1 MLNYSKLPQRLEFGQ
16 HLQQTEMW
24 NRWRD
29 LPSRKNK
36 IRKIVESVV
45 NFVVKSSVLSEETFK
60 MYDKKNRKIVDA
72 NPDTRDMF
80 ADHDEELEEELT
92 PEEEEAS
99 SGYTLQLIHHIIAE
113 TPVDDRRR
121 RWLLELRRSILSDEG
136 EFRERIHAIQQ
147 EALRIH
153 AEMEAQ
159 IEKLTSPANRIG
171 TLLGLPKEDIARV
184 IVGGSEYYANLDTQL
199 DPKTLKKGFS
209 VLLNEAYV
217 VVGELGYNDA
227 GPIAKIADVMPDGRL
242 RIGQEP
248 NTQSIILERSTDL
261 ADAKLKPGDE
271 VRIDSNSRV
280 ALEYLAAKETD
291 VYALEAVPDIPWS
304 KVGGLDETIQRI
316 KDTIELPILHP
327 QLFERFQYS
336 APKGFLLHG
345 PPGCGKTLIGKATA
359 YNLTQRLRKESGE
372 DIEGCFLHI
381 KGPEILNMWLGE
393 SERKVREIFQIA
405 REKKDEGKLA
415 FVFIDEAESILG
427 TRRAL
432 RSHSIS
438 NTLVPM
444 FCAEMDGIESLQD
457 VVIILATNRPDLI
470 DPAILRP
477 GRIDRKIK
485 VTRPDADAA
494 KDIFRIY
501 LTPELPIAA
510 EELLDTADD
519 ESSADAVPALIPAEK
534 AVEDLIAQIVDEMF
548 RENEENRFL
557 EVALR
562 SGRRDILYRG
572 HLCSGAII
580 ESIVQRAKES
590 ALKRAIQNPEK
601 ESGIS
606 RADLLDAL
614 AAEYRESE
622 IFPPTEATEDWLKL
636 LDYDPANVVKVTPI
650 KSEKQERRKTSG
662 SRVI

>member
-1 MLNYSKLPQRLEFGQ
+1 MYA
-16 HLQQTEMW
+16 
-24 NRWRD
+24 
-29 LPSRKNK
+29 KNTK
-36 IRKIVESVV
+36 YAEKHPEQVQFVE
-45 NFVVKSSVLSEETFK
+45 E
-60 MYDKKNRKIVDA
+60 
-72 NPDTRDMF
+72 
-80 ADHDEELEEELT
+80 DEELEEEL
-92 PEEEEAS
+92 EEAEEYGHS
-99 SGYTLQLIHHIIAE
+99 SGYSLQLIHHIISE

-136 EFRERIHAIQQ
+136 EFQERTQAIQR

-153 AEMEAQ
+153 AEMEEQ
-159 IEKLTSPANRIG
+159 IEQLTSPANRIG
-171 TLLGLPKEDIARV
+171 TLLGLPKEDVARV
-184 IVGGSEYYANLDTQL
+184 IVGGSEYYANLAPELNTADL
-199 DPKTLKKGFS
+199 EKGYS
-209 VLLNEAYV
+209 VLLNDAFV
-217 VVGELGYNDA
+217 VVGELGYSDA
-227 GPIAKIADVMPDGRL
+227 GPIVKVADILPDGRL
-242 RIGQEP
+242 RIGGEP
-248 NTQSIILERSTDL
+248 NAQAALMERGAKLD
-261 ADAKLKPGDE
+261 DVKLKPGDE
-271 VRIDSNSRV
+271 VRIDLNFRV
-280 ALEYLAAKETD
+280 AIEHIVAKEAD
-291 VYALEAVPDIPWS
+291 HYALERVPEIPWS
-304 KVGGLDETIQRI
+304 KVGGLEDTIQLI

-327 QLFERFQYS
+327 ELFKRFQYS

-359 YNLTQRLRKESGE
+359 HNLTEQLRSETGE
-372 DIEGCFLHI
+372 EVEGCFLHI

-405 REKKDEGKLA
+405 REKREEGKLA

-444 FCAEMDGIESLQD
+444 FCAEMDGIESLHD
-457 VVIILATNRPDLI
+457 VVIILATNRPDLV

-485 VTRPDADAA
+485 VKRPNATAA

-501 LTPELPIAA
+501 LTPELPLISERQTESEVA
-510 EELLDTADD
+510 EDEADYGT
-519 ESSADAVPALIPAEK
+519 EK
-534 AVEDLIAQIVDEMF
+534 LVTDLIGQVVDEMF
-548 RENEENRFL
+548 REDEDNRFL

-590 ALKRAIQNPEK
+590 ALKRAIREPER
-601 ESGIS
+601 EAGIT

-614 AAEYRESE
+614 SAEYSESE

-636 LDYDPANVVKVTPI
+636 LDYDPENVVKVTPI
-650 KSEKQERRKTSG
+650 RPEKRERRKAS

>member
-1 MLNYSKLPQRLEFGQ
+1 
-16 HLQQTEMW
+16 
-24 NRWRD
+24 
-29 LPSRKNK
+29 
-36 IRKIVESVV
+36 
-45 NFVVKSSVLSEETFK
+45 
-60 MYDKKNRKIVDA
+60 MYDKKNRR
-72 NPDTRDMF
+72 NPG
-80 ADHDEELEEELT
+80 ASPEPHDLFNEHEDEIEDELALEGED
-92 PEEEEAS
+92 AS

-113 TPVDDRRR
+113 TPVDDRRH

-136 EFRERIHAIQQ
+136 EFRERIQAIQQ

-184 IVGGSEYYANLDTQL
+184 IIGGSEYYANLDTKL
-199 DPKTLKKGFS
+199 DAKALKKGFS

-217 VVGELGYNDA
+217 VVGDLGYNDA

-248 NTQSIILERSTDL
+248 NAQSVILERSTDL
-261 ADAKLKPGDE
+261 ADIKLKPGDE
-271 VRIDSNSRV
+271 VRIDSNFRV
-280 ALEYLAAKETD
+280 ALEHLAAKETD
-291 VYALEAVPDIPWS
+291 AYALEAVPNIPWS

-405 REKKDEGKLA
+405 REKREEGKLA

-501 LTPELPIAA
+501 LTPELPIA
-510 EELLDTADD
+510 EEALLSSESVDVDGKTAPP
-519 ESSADAVPALIPAEK
+519 ELIPAEK
-534 AVEDLIAQIVDEMF
+534 AVEDLIAQVVDEMF
-548 RENEENRFL
+548 RESEENRFL

-580 ESIVQRAKES
+580 ESIVQRAKET

-650 KSEKQERRKTSG
+650 KAEKQERRKASG

>member
-1 MLNYSKLPQRLEFGQ
+1 
-16 HLQQTEMW
+16 
-24 NRWRD
+24 
-29 LPSRKNK
+29 
-36 IRKIVESVV
+36 
-45 NFVVKSSVLSEETFK
+45 

-113 TPVDDRRR
+113 TPVDDRRH

-248 NTQSIILERSTDL
+248 NAQSIILERSTDL
-261 ADAKLKPGDE
+261 ADTKLKPGDE

-280 ALEYLAAKETD
+280 ALEYLAAQETD
-291 VYALEAVPDIPWS
+291 AYALEAVPDIPWS

-327 QLFERFQYS
+327 ELFERFQYS

-485 VTRPDADAA
+485 VTRPDAEAA

-510 EELLDTADD
+510 EELLDTTDD
-519 ESSADAVPALIPAEK
+519 ESSTDAVPNLIPAEK

>member
-1 MLNYSKLPQRLEFGQ
+1 
-16 HLQQTEMW
+16 
-24 NRWRD
+24 
-29 LPSRKNK
+29 
-36 IRKIVESVV
+36 
-45 NFVVKSSVLSEETFK
+45 

-248 NTQSIILERSTDL
+248 NAQSIILERSTDL
-261 ADAKLKPGDE
+261 ADTKLKPGDE

-280 ALEYLAAKETD
+280 ALEYLAAQETD
-291 VYALEAVPDIPWS
+291 AYALEAVPDIPWS

-510 EELLDTADD
+510 EELLNTVDD
-519 ESSADAVPALIPAEK
+519 ESSADAVPDLIPAEK

-590 ALKRAIQNPEK
+590 ALKRAIQDTEK

>member
-1 MLNYSKLPQRLEFGQ
+1 
-16 HLQQTEMW
+16 
-24 NRWRD
+24 
-29 LPSRKNK
+29 
-36 IRKIVESVV
+36 
-45 NFVVKSSVLSEETFK
+45 
-60 MYDKKNRKIVDA
+60 MYDKKNPKYAGTKNETYDLKYGE
-72 NPDTRDMF
+72 
-80 ADHDEELEEELT
+80 HDEDTEEELDA
-92 PEEEEAS
+92 EEEMS
-99 SGYTLQLIHHIIAE
+99 SGYSLQLVHHLITE
-113 TPVDDRRR
+113 TPPEDRRR
-121 RWLLELRRSILSDEG
+121 RWLMELRRSILSDEG
-136 EFRERIHAIQQ
+136 EFQERIQAIQQ

-159 IEKLTSPANRIG
+159 IEQLTSPANRIG

-184 IVGGSEYYANLDTQL
+184 IVGGSEYYANLDTQM
-199 DPKTLKKGFS
+199 DPKALKKGYS
-209 VLLNEAYV
+209 VLLNDAFV

-248 NTQSIILERSTDL
+248 NAQSVILERSADL
-261 ADAKLKPGDE
+261 SDTKLKSGDE
-271 VRIDSNSRV
+271 VRVDSNYRV
-280 ALEYLAAKETD
+280 ALEHIATKETD
-291 VYALEAVPDIPWS
+291 AYALEAVPNIPWS
-304 KVGGLDETIQRI
+304 KVGGLEDTIQRI

-327 QLFERFQYS
+327 ELFSRFQYS

-359 YNLTQRLRKESGE
+359 YNLTQQLQRESGE
-372 DIEGCFLHI
+372 DVEGCFLHI

-405 REKKDEGKLA
+405 REKKEDGKLA
-415 FVFIDEAESILG
+415 FVFIDEAESVLG

-510 EELLDTADD
+510 EAFTDTD
-519 ESSADAVPALIPAEK
+519 EEEITPEVIPAEK
-534 AVEDLIAQIVDEMF
+534 AVQDLIGQIVDEMF
-548 RENEENRFL
+548 REDEDNRFL
-557 EVALR
+557 EVSLR

-580 ESIVQRAKES
+580 ESIVQRAKEM

-601 ESGIS
+601 EGGIS
-606 RADLLDAL
+606 RTDLLDAL

-650 KSEKQERRKTSG
+650 KLEKRERRKASG

>member
-1 MLNYSKLPQRLEFGQ
+1 
-16 HLQQTEMW
+16 
-24 NRWRD
+24 
-29 LPSRKNK
+29 
-36 IRKIVESVV
+36 
-45 NFVVKSSVLSEETFK
+45 
-60 MYDKKNRKIVDA
+60 MYDKKNPKNDLFIED
-72 NPDTRDMF
+72 
-80 ADHDEELEEELT
+80 DEELEEELT
-92 PEEEEAS
+92 PEEEAMG

-136 EFRERIHAIQQ
+136 EFQERVRAIQQ

-153 AEMEAQ
+153 QEMEEQ
-159 IEKLTSPANRIG
+159 IEKLTAPANRIG

-184 IVGGSEYYANLDTQL
+184 IVGGSEYYANI
-199 DPKTLKKGFS
+199 DPELENPNLKKGFS
-209 VLLNEAYV
+209 VLLNDAFV

-248 NTQSIILERSTDL
+248 NAQSVILERSTDL
-261 ADAKLKPGDE
+261 VDAKLKPGDE
-271 VRIDSNSRV
+271 VRIDSNFRV
-280 ALEYLAAKETD
+280 ALEHIAAQETD
-291 VYALEAVPDIPWS
+291 AYALEAVPNIPWS
-304 KVGGLDETIQRI
+304 KVGGLDDTIQRI

-372 DIEGCFLHI
+372 DVEGCFLHI

-405 REKKDEGKLA
+405 REKKEDGKLA

-485 VTRPDADAA
+485 VTRPDAEAA

-501 LTPELPIAA
+501 LTPELPIAP
-510 EELLDTADD
+510 EMLLGERTEAVTGED
-519 ESSADAVPALIPAEK
+519 ETQPEVIPAEK
-534 AVEDLIAQIVDEMF
+534 AVADLIAQIVDEMF
-548 RENEENRFL
+548 REDEDNRFL
-557 EVALR
+557 EVSLR
-562 SGRRDILYRG
+562 SGRRDILYKG

-601 ESGIS
+601 ESGIT

-614 AAEYRESE
+614 AAEYSESE

-636 LDYDPANVVKVTPI
+636 LDYDPANVVKVTPN
-650 KSEKQERRKTSG
+650 KAEKQERRRASG

>member
-1 MLNYSKLPQRLEFGQ
+1 M
-16 HLQQTEMW
+16 H
-24 NRWRD
+24 
-29 LPSRKNK
+29 
-36 IRKIVESVV
+36 
-45 NFVVKSSVLSEETFK
+45 
-60 MYDKKNRKIVDA
+60 DKKNPKYTGVKT
-72 NPDTRDMF
+72 DTYDLKYGE
-80 ADHDEELEEELT
+80 HDEDVEEELD
-92 PEEEEAS
+92 PEEEEEMS
-99 SGYTLQLIHHIIAE
+99 TGYSLQLIHHLIAE
-113 TPVDDRRR
+113 TPPEDRRR
-121 RWLLELRRSILSDEG
+121 RWLMELRRSILSDEG
-136 EFRERIHAIQQ
+136 EFRERIQAIQQ

-153 AEMEAQ
+153 SEMEAQ
-159 IEKLTSPANRIG
+159 IEQLTSPANRIG
-171 TLLGLPKEDIARV
+171 TLLGLPKDDIARV
-184 IVGGSEYYANLDTQL
+184 IVGGSEYYANLDTQI
-199 DPKTLKKGFS
+199 DPGTLKKGFS
-209 VLLNEAYV
+209 VLLNDAFV

-248 NTQSIILERSTDL
+248 NAQSVILERSADLTDT
-261 ADAKLKPGDE
+261 KLKPGDE
-271 VRIDSNSRV
+271 VRADSNFRV
-280 ALEYLAAKETD
+280 ALEHIAAKETD
-291 VYALEAVPDIPWS
+291 AYALETVPNIPWS

-327 QLFERFQYS
+327 ELFSRFQYS

-359 YNLTQRLRKESGE
+359 YNLTQQLQKETGA
-372 DIEGCFLHI
+372 DVEGCFLHI

-393 SERKVREIFQIA
+393 SERKVREIFQVA
-405 REKKDEGKLA
+405 REKKDDGKLA

-501 LTPELPIAA
+501 FTPELPIASEIFRDSEVETAPDTEA
-510 EELLDTADD
+510 ETPPE
-519 ESSADAVPALIPAEK
+519 VIPPEK

-548 RENEENRFL
+548 REDEDNRFL
-557 EVALR
+557 EVSLR

-580 ESIVQRAKES
+580 ESIVQRAKET

-601 ESGIS
+601 EIGIS

-650 KSEKQERRKTSG
+650 KAEKRERRKASG

>member
-1 MLNYSKLPQRLEFGQ
+1 
-16 HLQQTEMW
+16 
-24 NRWRD
+24 
-29 LPSRKNK
+29 
-36 IRKIVESVV
+36 
-45 NFVVKSSVLSEETFK
+45 
-60 MYDKKNRKIVDA
+60 
-72 NPDTRDMF
+72 
-80 ADHDEELEEELT
+80 
-92 PEEEEAS
+92 
-99 SGYTLQLIHHIIAE
+99 
-113 TPVDDRRR
+113 
-121 RWLLELRRSILSDEG
+121 
-136 EFRERIHAIQQ
+136 
-147 EALRIH
+147 
-153 AEMEAQ
+153 
-159 IEKLTSPANRIG
+159 
-171 TLLGLPKEDIARV
+171 
-184 IVGGSEYYANLDTQL
+184 
-199 DPKTLKKGFS
+199 
-209 VLLNEAYV
+209 
-217 VVGELGYNDA
+217 
-227 GPIAKIADVMPDGRL
+227 
-242 RIGQEP
+242 
-248 NTQSIILERSTDL
+248 
-261 ADAKLKPGDE
+261 
-271 VRIDSNSRV
+271 
-280 ALEYLAAKETD
+280 
-291 VYALEAVPDIPWS
+291 
-304 KVGGLDETIQRI
+304 
-316 KDTIELPILHP
+316 
-327 QLFERFQYS
+327 
-336 APKGFLLHG
+336 
-345 PPGCGKTLIGKATA
+345 
-359 YNLTQRLRKESGE
+359 
-372 DIEGCFLHI
+372 
-381 KGPEILNMWLGE
+381 MWLGE

-405 REKKDEGKLA
+405 REKKEDGKLA

-485 VTRPDADAA
+485 VIRPDADAA

-501 LTPELPIAA
+501 LTPELPIAS
-510 EELLDTADD
+510 ELLLGG
-519 ESSADAVPALIPAEK
+519 ESEVEGEAPPEVIPAEK
-534 AVEDLIAQIVDEMF
+534 AVADLIAQVVDEMF
-548 RENEENRFL
+548 REDEDNRFL
-557 EVALR
+557 EVSLR

-590 ALKRAIQNPEK
+590 ALKRAIENPEK

>member
-1 MLNYSKLPQRLEFGQ
+1 
-16 HLQQTEMW
+16 
-24 NRWRD
+24 
-29 LPSRKNK
+29 
-36 IRKIVESVV
+36 
-45 NFVVKSSVLSEETFK
+45 
-60 MYDKKNRKIVDA
+60 MYDKKNRR
-72 NPDTRDMF
+72 NPGASPEPHDLFNEHEDEIEDELALEGEDT
-80 ADHDEELEEELT
+80 
-92 PEEEEAS
+92 S

-113 TPVDDRRR
+113 TPVDDRRH

-136 EFRERIHAIQQ
+136 EFRERIQAIQQ

-184 IVGGSEYYANLDTQL
+184 IIGGSEYYANLDTKL
-199 DPKTLKKGFS
+199 DAKALKKGFS

-248 NTQSIILERSTDL
+248 NAQSVILERSTDL
-261 ADAKLKPGDE
+261 ADTKLKPGDE
-271 VRIDSNSRV
+271 VRIDSNFRV
-280 ALEYLAAKETD
+280 ALEHLAAKETD
-291 VYALEAVPDIPWS
+291 AYALEAVPNIPWS

-405 REKKDEGKLA
+405 REKREEGKLA

-501 LTPELPIAA
+501 LTPELPIA
-510 EELLDTADD
+510 EEALLGSESVDVDGKTAPP
-519 ESSADAVPALIPAEK
+519 ELIPAEK
-534 AVEDLIAQIVDEMF
+534 AVEDLIAQVVDEMF
-548 RENEENRFL
+548 RESEENRFL

-580 ESIVQRAKES
+580 ESIVQRAKET

-614 AAEYRESE
+614 TAEYRESE

-650 KSEKQERRKTSG
+650 KAEKQERRKASG

>member
-1 MLNYSKLPQRLEFGQ
+1 
-16 HLQQTEMW
+16 
-24 NRWRD
+24 
-29 LPSRKNK
+29 
-36 IRKIVESVV
+36 
-45 NFVVKSSVLSEETFK
+45 

-80 ADHDEELEEELT
+80 AEHDEELEEELA

-248 NTQSIILERSTDL
+248 NAQSIILERSTDL

-291 VYALEAVPDIPWS
+291 AYALEAVPDIPWS

-327 QLFERFQYS
+327 ELFERFQYS

-372 DIEGCFLHI
+372 DIESCFLHI

-510 EELLDTADD
+510 EELLGTADD
-519 ESSADAVPALIPAEK
+519 ENSADAVPDLIPAEK

-606 RADLLDAL
+606 RADLLGAL

>member
-1 MLNYSKLPQRLEFGQ
+1 MYA
-16 HLQQTEMW
+16 
-24 NRWRD
+24 
-29 LPSRKNK
+29 KNTK
-36 IRKIVESVV
+36 YAEKHPEQVQFVE
-45 NFVVKSSVLSEETFK
+45 E
-60 MYDKKNRKIVDA
+60 
-72 NPDTRDMF
+72 
-80 ADHDEELEEELT
+80 DEELEEEL
-92 PEEEEAS
+92 EEAEEYGHS
-99 SGYTLQLIHHIIAE
+99 SGYSLQLIHHIISE

-136 EFRERIHAIQQ
+136 EFQERTQAIQR

-153 AEMEAQ
+153 AEMEEQ
-159 IEKLTSPANRIG
+159 IEQLTSPANRIG
-171 TLLGLPKEDIARV
+171 TLLGLPKEDVARV
-184 IVGGSEYYANLDTQL
+184 IVGGSEYYANLAPELNTADL
-199 DPKTLKKGFS
+199 EKGYS
-209 VLLNEAYV
+209 VLLNDAFV
-217 VVGELGYNDA
+217 VVGELGYSDA
-227 GPIAKIADVMPDGRL
+227 GPIVKVADILPDGRL
-242 RIGQEP
+242 RIGGEP
-248 NTQSIILERSTDL
+248 NAQAAIMERG
-261 ADAKLKPGDE
+261 AKLDDVKLKQGDE
-271 VRIDSNSRV
+271 VRIDLNFRV
-280 ALEYLAAKETD
+280 AIEHIVAKEAD
-291 VYALEAVPDIPWS
+291 HYALERVPEIPWS
-304 KVGGLDETIQRI
+304 KVGGLEDTIQLI

-327 QLFERFQYS
+327 ELFKRFQYS

-359 YNLTQRLRKESGE
+359 HNLTEQLRSETGE
-372 DIEGCFLHI
+372 EVEGCFLHI

-405 REKKDEGKLA
+405 REKREEGKLA

-444 FCAEMDGIESLQD
+444 FCAEMDGIESLHD
-457 VVIILATNRPDLI
+457 VVIILATNRPDLV

-485 VTRPDADAA
+485 VKRPNATAA

-501 LTPELPIAA
+501 LTPELPLISERQTESEVA
-510 EELLDTADD
+510 EDEADYGT
-519 ESSADAVPALIPAEK
+519 EK
-534 AVEDLIAQIVDEMF
+534 LVTDLIGQVVDEMF
-548 RENEENRFL
+548 REDEDNRFL

-590 ALKRAIQNPEK
+590 ALKRAIREPER
-601 ESGIS
+601 EAGIT

-614 AAEYRESE
+614 SAEYSESE

-636 LDYDPANVVKVTPI
+636 LDYDPENVVKVTPI
-650 KSEKQERRKTSG
+650 RPEKRERRKAS

>member
-1 MLNYSKLPQRLEFGQ
+1 
-16 HLQQTEMW
+16 
-24 NRWRD
+24 
-29 LPSRKNK
+29 
-36 IRKIVESVV
+36 
-45 NFVVKSSVLSEETFK
+45 
-60 MYDKKNRKIVDA
+60 MYDKKNRRNTGA
-72 NPDTRDMF
+72 GPDRNDLF
-80 ADHDEELEEELT
+80 IEDDEELEEELA
-92 PEEEEAS
+92 PEEEETS
-99 SGYTLQLIHHIIAE
+99 SGYSLQLIHHIIAE
-113 TPVDDRRR
+113 TAVDDRRR

-136 EFRERIHAIQQ
+136 EFQERIHAIQQ

-153 AEMEAQ
+153 AEMEEQ
-159 IEKLTSPANRIG
+159 IEKLTAPANRIG

-184 IVGGSEYYANLDTQL
+184 IVGGSEYYANI
-199 DPKTLKKGFS
+199 DPELTSKNNKGADLKKGFS
-209 VLLNEAYV
+209 VLLNDAFV

-227 GPIAKIADVMPDGRL
+227 GPIAKIADLLPDGRL

-248 NTQSIILERSTDL
+248 NAQSVILERSADL

-271 VRIDSNSRV
+271 VRIDSNFRV
-280 ALEYLAAKETD
+280 AVEHLPATETD
-291 VYALEAVPDIPWS
+291 AYALEAVPNIPWS
-304 KVGGLDETIQRI
+304 KVGGLDDTIQRI

-327 QLFERFQYS
+327 KLFEQFQYN

-359 YNLTQRLRKESGE
+359 YNLTQRLQKESGE
-372 DIEGCFLHI
+372 DVEGCFLHI

-405 REKKDEGKLA
+405 REKKEDGKLA

-501 LTPELPIAA
+501 FTPELPIAS
-510 EELLDTADD
+510 ELLDG
-519 ESSADAVPALIPAEK
+519 ESEAAPIEGETPPEVIPTEK
-534 AVEDLIAQIVDEMF
+534 AVTDLIEQVVDEMF
-548 RENEENRFL
+548 REDEDNRFL
-557 EVALR
+557 EVSLR
-562 SGRRDILYRG
+562 SGRRDVLYRG

-590 ALKRAIQNPEK
+590 ALKRAIENPEK

-606 RADLLDAL
+606 RADLLNAL
-614 AAEYRESE
+614 AAEYQESE

-650 KSEKQERRKTSG
+650 KAEKQERRRASG

>member
-1 MLNYSKLPQRLEFGQ
+1 
-16 HLQQTEMW
+16 
-24 NRWRD
+24 
-29 LPSRKNK
+29 
-36 IRKIVESVV
+36 
-45 NFVVKSSVLSEETFK
+45 
-60 MYDKKNRKIVDA
+60 MYDKKNPK
-72 NPDTRDMF
+72 DTDVN
-80 ADHDEELEEELT
+80 ADTYNLKFSEHDEEVEEEF
-92 PEEEEAS
+92 PSEEEDMS
-99 SGYTLQLIHHIIAE
+99 SGYSLQLIHHLIAE
-113 TPVDDRRR
+113 TPPEDRRR

-136 EFRERIHAIQQ
+136 EFSERIQAIQQ

-184 IVGGSEYYANLDTQL
+184 IVGGSEYYANLDTQIN
-199 DPKTLKKGFS
+199 PKTLKKGFS
-209 VLLNEAYV
+209 ILLNDAFV

-227 GPIAKIADVMPDGRL
+227 GPIAKIADVMPDGRI

-248 NTQSIILERSTDL
+248 NAQTVILERSADLTDV
-261 ADAKLKPGDE
+261 KLKPGDE
-271 VRIDSNSRV
+271 VRVDSNYRV
-280 ALEYLAAKETD
+280 ALEHIATKETD
-291 VYALEAVPDIPWS
+291 AYALEAVPNIPWS
-304 KVGGLDETIQRI
+304 KIGGLDETIQRI

-327 QLFERFQYS
+327 KLFSRFQYS

-359 YNLTQRLRKESGE
+359 YNLTQQLRRESGE
-372 DIEGCFLHI
+372 DVEGCFLHI

-405 REKKDEGKLA
+405 REKKDDGKLA

-457 VVIILATNRPDLI
+457 VVVILATNRPDLI

-485 VTRPDADAA
+485 VIRPDADAA

-501 LTPELPIAA
+501 FTPELPIAA
-510 EELLDTADD
+510 EVTIDPEAETGD
-519 ESSADAVPALIPAEK
+519 ETPPEVIPPEK
-534 AVEDLIAQIVDEMF
+534 AVEDLIAQVVDEMF
-548 RENEENRFL
+548 REDEDNRFL
-557 EVALR
+557 EVSLR
-562 SGRRDILYRG
+562 SGRRDVLYRG

-590 ALKRAIQNPEK
+590 ALKRAIQNPDK

-614 AAEYRESE
+614 AAEYHESE
-622 IFPPTEATEDWLKL
+622 IFPPTEAAEDWLKL
-636 LDYDPANVVKVTPI
+636 LDYDPANVVKITPI
-650 KSEKQERRKTSG
+650 KTEKRERRKASG

>member
-1 MLNYSKLPQRLEFGQ
+1 
-16 HLQQTEMW
+16 
-24 NRWRD
+24 
-29 LPSRKNK
+29 
-36 IRKIVESVV
+36 
-45 NFVVKSSVLSEETFK
+45 
-60 MYDKKNRKIVDA
+60 MYDKKNRR
-72 NPDTRDMF
+72 NPG
-80 ADHDEELEEELT
+80 ASPEPHDLFNEHEEEIEDELALEEED
-92 PEEEEAS
+92 AS

-113 TPVDDRRR
+113 TPVDDRRH

-184 IVGGSEYYANLDTQL
+184 ILGGSEYYANLDTKL
-199 DPKTLKKGFS
+199 DPKALKKGFS

-217 VVGELGYNDA
+217 VVGDLGYNDA

-248 NTQSIILERSTDL
+248 NAQTVILERSTDL
-261 ADAKLKPGDE
+261 ADTKLKPGDE
-271 VRIDSNSRV
+271 VRIDSNYRV
-280 ALEYLAAKETD
+280 ALEHLAAKETD
-291 VYALEAVPDIPWS
+291 AYALEAVPDIPWS

-327 QLFERFQYS
+327 QLFERFQYN

-359 YNLTQRLRKESGE
+359 YNLTQRLRRESGE

-405 REKKDEGKLA
+405 REKREEGKLA

-501 LTPELPIAA
+501 LTPELPID
-510 EELLDTADD
+510 EEALLAGEKTDVDGEATP
-519 ESSADAVPALIPAEK
+519 ELIPAEK
-534 AVEDLIAQIVDEMF
+534 AVEDLIAQVVDEMF
-548 RENEENRFL
+548 RESEENRFL
-557 EVALR
+557 EVSLR

-580 ESIVQRAKES
+580 ESIVQRAKET

-650 KSEKQERRKTSG
+650 KAEKQERRKASG

>member
-1 MLNYSKLPQRLEFGQ
+1 
-16 HLQQTEMW
+16 
-24 NRWRD
+24 
-29 LPSRKNK
+29 
-36 IRKIVESVV
+36 
-45 NFVVKSSVLSEETFK
+45 
-60 MYDKKNRKIVDA
+60 MYDKKNPKTVGLG
-72 NPDTRDMF
+72 PDGNDLF
-80 ADHDEELEEELT
+80 IEDDEELEEELT
-92 PEEEEAS
+92 PEEEAMS
-99 SGYTLQLIHHIIAE
+99 SGYSLQLIHHIITE

-121 RWLLELRRSILSDEG
+121 RWLMELRRSILNDEG
-136 EFRERIHAIQQ
+136 EFQERVHSIQQ

-153 AEMEAQ
+153 AEMEEQ
-159 IEKLTSPANRIG
+159 IEKLTAPANRIG

-184 IVGGSEYYANLDTQL
+184 IVGGSEYYANV
-199 DPKTLKKGFS
+199 DPELEGADLKKGFS
-209 VLLNEAYV
+209 VLLNDAFV

-248 NTQSIILERSTDL
+248 NAQSVILERSTDL
-261 ADAKLKPGDE
+261 VDMKLKPGDE
-271 VRIDSNSRV
+271 VRIDSNFRV
-280 ALEYLAAKETD
+280 AVEYIASQETD
-291 VYALEAVPDIPWS
+291 AYALEAVPNIPWS
-304 KVGGLDETIQRI
+304 KVGGLDNTIQRI

-327 QLFERFQYS
+327 KLFERFQYS

-359 YNLTQRLRKESGE
+359 YNLTQRLRRESGE
-372 DIEGCFLHI
+372 DVESCFLHI

-405 REKKDEGKLA
+405 REKKEDGKLA

-485 VTRPDADAA
+485 VTRPDAKAA

-501 LTPELPIAA
+501 LTPDLPIAS
-510 EELLDTADD
+510 LLDAEKDTETA
-519 ESSADAVPALIPAEK
+519 EGEAPPEVIPAEK
-534 AVEDLIAQIVDEMF
+534 AVADLIAQAVDEMF
-548 RENEENRFL
+548 REDEDNRFL
-557 EVALR
+557 EVSLR
-562 SGRRDILYRG
+562 SGRRDILYKG

-601 ESGIS
+601 ESGIT

-614 AAEYRESE
+614 AAEYGESE

-650 KSEKQERRKTSG
+650 KSEKQERRKASG

>member
-1 MLNYSKLPQRLEFGQ
+1 
-16 HLQQTEMW
+16 
-24 NRWRD
+24 
-29 LPSRKNK
+29 
-36 IRKIVESVV
+36 
-45 NFVVKSSVLSEETFK
+45 
-60 MYDKKNRKIVDA
+60 MYDKKNRR
-72 NPDTRDMF
+72 NPG
-80 ADHDEELEEELT
+80 ASPEPHDLFNEHENEIEEELAL
-92 PEEEEAS
+92 EDEDAS
-99 SGYTLQLIHHIIAE
+99 TGYTLQLIHHILAE
-113 TPVDDRRR
+113 TPVDDRRH

-184 IVGGSEYYANLDTQL
+184 IIGGSEYYANLDTKL
-199 DPKTLKKGFS
+199 DAKALKKGFS

-248 NTQSIILERSTDL
+248 NAQSVILERSTDL
-261 ADAKLKPGDE
+261 ADTKLKPGDE
-271 VRIDSNSRV
+271 VRIDSNFRV
-280 ALEYLAAKETD
+280 ALEHLAAKETD
-291 VYALEAVPDIPWS
+291 AYALETVPDIPWS

-359 YNLTQRLRKESGE
+359 YNLTQRLRRESGE
-372 DIEGCFLHI
+372 DIESCFLHI

-405 REKKDEGKLA
+405 REKREEGKLA

-501 LTPELPIAA
+501 LTPELPIA
-510 EELLDTADD
+510 EEALLSS
-519 ESSADAVPALIPAEK
+519 ESVGVDGEIVPPELIPAEK
-534 AVEDLIAQIVDEMF
+534 AVEDLIAQVVDEMF
-548 RENEENRFL
+548 RESEENRFL

-580 ESIVQRAKES
+580 ESIVQRAKET

-650 KSEKQERRKTSG
+650 KAEKQERRKASG

>member
-1 MLNYSKLPQRLEFGQ
+1 
-16 HLQQTEMW
+16 
-24 NRWRD
+24 
-29 LPSRKNK
+29 
-36 IRKIVESVV
+36 
-45 NFVVKSSVLSEETFK
+45 
-60 MYDKKNRKIVDA
+60 MYDKKNRRTA
-72 NPDTRDMF
+72 GPGPDGNDLF
-80 ADHDEELEEELT
+80 IEDDEELEEELT
-92 PEEEEAS
+92 PEEEAMG
-99 SGYTLQLIHHIIAE
+99 SGYSLQLIHHIIAE

-121 RWLLELRRSILSDEG
+121 RWLMELRRSILSDEG
-136 EFRERIHAIQQ
+136 EFQERVRAIQQ

-153 AEMEAQ
+153 AEMEEQ
-159 IEKLTSPANRIG
+159 IEKLTAPANRIG

-184 IVGGSEYYANLDTQL
+184 IVGGSEYYANI
-199 DPKTLKKGFS
+199 DPELEASTLKKGFS
-209 VLLNEAYV
+209 ILLNDAFV

-248 NTQSIILERSTDL
+248 NAQTVILERSTDL
-261 ADAKLKPGDE
+261 VDEKLKPGDE
-271 VRIDSNSRV
+271 VRIDSNFRV
-280 ALEYLAAKETD
+280 ALEHIAAKETD
-291 VYALEAVPDIPWS
+291 AYALEAVPNIPWS
-304 KVGGLDETIQRI
+304 KVGGLEDTIQRI

-359 YNLTQRLRKESGE
+359 YNLTQRLRRESGE
-372 DIEGCFLHI
+372 DVEGCFLHI

-405 REKKDEGKLA
+405 REKKEDGKLA

-485 VTRPDADAA
+485 VTRPDAEAA

-501 LTPELPIAA
+501 LTPELPIASLLNA
-510 EELLDTADD
+510 EKDT
-519 ESSADAVPALIPAEK
+519 ETEKGETPPEVIPAEK
-534 AVEDLIAQIVDEMF
+534 AVADLIAQVVDEMF
-548 RENEENRFL
+548 REDEDNRFL
-557 EVALR
+557 EVSLR
-562 SGRRDILYRG
+562 SGRRDILYKG

-601 ESGIS
+601 ESGIT
-606 RADLLDAL
+606 RADLLNAL
-614 AAEYRESE
+614 AAEYGESE

-650 KSEKQERRKTSG
+650 KTEKQERRKASG

>member
-1 MLNYSKLPQRLEFGQ
+1 
-16 HLQQTEMW
+16 
-24 NRWRD
+24 
-29 LPSRKNK
+29 
-36 IRKIVESVV
+36 
-45 NFVVKSSVLSEETFK
+45 
-60 MYDKKNRKIVDA
+60 MYDKKNPKIIDA
-72 NPDTRDMF
+72 SPDTRDMF
-80 ADHDEELEEELT
+80 TEHDDEIEEEFIH
-92 PEEEEAS
+92 EEEETS
-99 SGYTLQLIHHIIAE
+99 SGYSLQLIHHIIAE
-113 TPVDDRRR
+113 TPVDDRRH
-121 RWLLELRRSILSDEG
+121 RWLLELRRSIISDDG
-136 EFRERIHAIQQ
+136 EFRERIRAIQQ

-171 TLLGLPKEDIARV
+171 TLLGLPKKDIARV

-199 DPKTLKKGFS
+199 DPKNLKKGFS
-209 VLLNEAYV
+209 VLLNDAYV

-227 GPIAKIADVMPDGRL
+227 GPIAKIADVMPDGRI

-248 NTQSIILERSTDL
+248 NAQSVILERSAELT
-261 ADAKLKPGDE
+261 DAKLKPGDE
-271 VRIDSNSRV
+271 VRIDSNFRV
-280 ALEYLAAKETD
+280 ALEHLEAKETD
-291 VYALEAVPDIPWS
+291 AYALEAVPNIPWS
-304 KVGGLDETIQRI
+304 KVGGLNETIQRI

-327 QLFERFQYS
+327 KLFERFQYS

-405 REKKDEGKLA
+405 REKKEDGKLA

-501 LTPELPIAA
+501 LTPELPIDA
-510 EELLDTADD
+510 ESLLDSKVEPADPEKSGDTAPD
-519 ESSADAVPALIPAEK
+519 LIPAEK
-534 AVEDLIAQIVDEMF
+534 AVEDLIAQTVDEMF
-548 RENEENRFL
+548 RESEENRFL
-557 EVALR
+557 EVSLR

-580 ESIVQRAKES
+580 ESIVQRAKET
-590 ALKRAIQNPEK
+590 ALKRAIQDPEK

-606 RADLLDAL
+606 RADLLGAL
-614 AAEYRESE
+614 AAEYGESE

>member
-1 MLNYSKLPQRLEFGQ
+1 
-16 HLQQTEMW
+16 
-24 NRWRD
+24 
-29 LPSRKNK
+29 
-36 IRKIVESVV
+36 
-45 NFVVKSSVLSEETFK
+45 
-60 MYDKKNRKIVDA
+60 MYDKKNRRIADA
-72 NPDTRDMF
+72 SPDTRDMF
-80 ADHDEELEEELT
+80 AEHDEELEEELA
-92 PEEEEAS
+92 PEEEEAG

-171 TLLGLPKEDIARV
+171 TLLGLPKKDIARV

-227 GPIAKIADVMPDGRL
+227 GPIAKIADVMPDGRI

-248 NTQSIILERSTDL
+248 NAQSIILERSTDL

-327 QLFERFQYS
+327 ELFERFQYS

-510 EELLDTADD
+510 EELLGAVDEESAADT
-519 ESSADAVPALIPAEK
+519 VPELIPAEK

-548 RENEENRFL
+548 RESEENRFL

-650 KSEKQERRKTSG
+650 KAEKQDRRKTSG

>member
-1 MLNYSKLPQRLEFGQ
+1 
-16 HLQQTEMW
+16 
-24 NRWRD
+24 
-29 LPSRKNK
+29 
-36 IRKIVESVV
+36 
-45 NFVVKSSVLSEETFK
+45 
-60 MYDKKNRKIVDA
+60 MYDKKDPKDA
-72 NPDTRDMF
+72 GVKTDKHNLKF
-80 ADHDEELEEELT
+80 IEHDEEIEEEFVS
-92 PEEEEAS
+92 EEEEMS
-99 SGYTLQLIHHIIAE
+99 SGYSLQLIHHLITE
-113 TPVDDRRR
+113 TQPDDRRR

-136 EFRERIHAIQQ
+136 EFQERIQAIQQ

-199 DPKTLKKGFS
+199 DSGTLKKGVS
-209 VLLNEAYV
+209 VLLNDAFV

-227 GPIAKIADVMPDGRL
+227 GPIAKIADVMPDGRI

-248 NTQSIILERSTDL
+248 NAQSVILERSADL
-261 ADAKLKPGDE
+261 IDTKLKPGDE
-271 VRIDSNSRV
+271 VRIDSNFRV
-280 ALEYLAAKETD
+280 ALEHIAAKETNA
-291 VYALEAVPDIPWS
+291 YALEAVPNIPWS

-327 QLFERFQYS
+327 ELFSRFQYS

-359 YNLTQRLRKESGE
+359 YNLTQQLRRESGE
-372 DIEGCFLHI
+372 EVEGCFLHI

-405 REKKDEGKLA
+405 REKKEDGKLA

-444 FCAEMDGIESLQD
+444 FCAEMDGIESLHD

-501 LTPELPIAA
+501 FTPELPIAL
-510 EELLDTADD
+510 EVVLDAGTETAG
-519 ESSADAVPALIPAEK
+519 ETPPEVIPPEK
-534 AVEDLIAQIVDEMF
+534 AVEDLISQVVDEMF
-548 RENEENRFL
+548 REDEDNRFL
-557 EVALR
+557 EVSLR

-590 ALKRAIQNPEK
+590 ALKRAIQNPDK

-606 RADLLDAL
+606 RADLLDGL
-614 AAEYRESE
+614 SAEFRESE

-650 KSEKQERRKTSG
+650 KSEKRERRKASG

>member
-1 MLNYSKLPQRLEFGQ
+1 MYA
-16 HLQQTEMW
+16 
-24 NRWRD
+24 
-29 LPSRKNK
+29 KNTK
-36 IRKIVESVV
+36 YAEKHPEQVQFVE
-45 NFVVKSSVLSEETFK
+45 E
-60 MYDKKNRKIVDA
+60 
-72 NPDTRDMF
+72 
-80 ADHDEELEEELT
+80 DEELEEEL
-92 PEEEEAS
+92 EEAEEYGHS
-99 SGYTLQLIHHIIAE
+99 SGYSLQLIHHIISE

-136 EFRERIHAIQQ
+136 EFQERTQAIQR

-153 AEMEAQ
+153 AEMEEQ
-159 IEKLTSPANRIG
+159 IEQLTSPANRIG
-171 TLLGLPKEDIARV
+171 TLLGLPKEDVARV
-184 IVGGSEYYANLDTQL
+184 IVGGSEYYANLAPELNTADL
-199 DPKTLKKGFS
+199 EKGYS
-209 VLLNEAYV
+209 VLLNDAFV
-217 VVGELGYNDA
+217 VVGELGYSDA
-227 GPIAKIADVMPDGRL
+227 GPIVKVADLLPDGRL
-242 RIGQEP
+242 RIGGEP
-248 NTQSIILERSTDL
+248 NAQAALMERGAKLD
-261 ADAKLKPGDE
+261 DVKLKPGDE
-271 VRIDSNSRV
+271 VRIDLNFRV
-280 ALEYLAAKETD
+280 AIEHIVAKEAD
-291 VYALEAVPDIPWS
+291 HYALERVPEIPWS
-304 KVGGLDETIQRI
+304 KVGGLEDTIQLI

-327 QLFERFQYS
+327 ELFKRFQYS

-359 YNLTQRLRKESGE
+359 HNLTEQLRSETGE
-372 DIEGCFLHI
+372 EVEGCFLHI

-405 REKKDEGKLA
+405 REKREEGKLA

-444 FCAEMDGIESLQD
+444 FCAEMDGIESLHD
-457 VVIILATNRPDLI
+457 VVIILATNRPDLV

-485 VTRPDADAA
+485 VKRPNATAA

-501 LTPELPIAA
+501 LTPELPLISERQTESEVA
-510 EELLDTADD
+510 EDEADYGT
-519 ESSADAVPALIPAEK
+519 EK
-534 AVEDLIAQIVDEMF
+534 LVTDLIGQVVDEMF
-548 RENEENRFL
+548 REDEDNRFL

-590 ALKRAIQNPEK
+590 ALKRAIREPER
-601 ESGIS
+601 EAGIT

-614 AAEYRESE
+614 SAEYSESE

-636 LDYDPANVVKVTPI
+636 LDYDPENVVKVTPI
-650 KSEKQERRKTSG
+650 RQEKRERRKAS

>member
-1 MLNYSKLPQRLEFGQ
+1 
-16 HLQQTEMW
+16 
-24 NRWRD
+24 
-29 LPSRKNK
+29 
-36 IRKIVESVV
+36 
-45 NFVVKSSVLSEETFK
+45 
-60 MYDKKNRKIVDA
+60 MYDKKNRR
-72 NPDTRDMF
+72 NPG
-80 ADHDEELEEELT
+80 ASPEPHDLFNEHEDEIEDELALERED
-92 PEEEEAS
+92 AS

-113 TPVDDRRR
+113 TPVDDRRH

-136 EFRERIHAIQQ
+136 EFRERIQAIQQ

-184 IVGGSEYYANLDTQL
+184 IIGGSEYYANLDTKL
-199 DPKTLKKGFS
+199 DSKALKKGFS

-248 NTQSIILERSTDL
+248 NAQSVILERSTDL
-261 ADAKLKPGDE
+261 ADTKLKPGDE
-271 VRIDSNSRV
+271 VRIDSNFRV
-280 ALEYLAAKETD
+280 ALEHLAAKETD
-291 VYALEAVPDIPWS
+291 AYALEAVPNIPWS

-327 QLFERFQYS
+327 RLFERFQYS

-405 REKKDEGKLA
+405 REKREEGKLA

-501 LTPELPIAA
+501 LTPELPIA
-510 EELLDTADD
+510 EEALLGS
-519 ESSADAVPALIPAEK
+519 ESVDVDGKTVPPELIPAEK
-534 AVEDLIAQIVDEMF
+534 AVEDLIAQVVDEMF
-548 RENEENRFL
+548 RESEENRFL

-580 ESIVQRAKES
+580 ESIVQRAKET

-650 KSEKQERRKTSG
+650 KTEKQERRKASG

>member
-1 MLNYSKLPQRLEFGQ
+1 MDDK
-16 HLQQTEMW
+16 
-24 NRWRD
+24 
-29 LPSRKNK
+29 K
-36 IRKIVESVV
+36 IRK
-45 NFVVKSSVLSEETFK
+45 KP
-60 MYDKKNRKIVDA
+60 
-72 NPDTRDMF
+72 NPDYDGKSLF
-80 ADHDEELEEELT
+80 IEDDEEELENEFA
-92 PEEEEAS
+92 PEQDAMS
-99 SGYTLQLIHHIIAE
+99 SGYSLQLIHHIIAD

-121 RWLLELRRSILSDEG
+121 RWLVELRRSILSDEG
-136 EFRERIHAIQQ
+136 EFQERVQAVQE

-153 AEMEAQ
+153 AEMEEQ
-159 IEKLTSPANRIG
+159 IEKLTAPANRIG
-171 TLLGLPKEDIARV
+171 TLLDLPKDDIARV
-184 IVGGSEYYANLDTQL
+184 IVGGSEYYANI
-199 DPKTLKKGFS
+199 DPELEAATLKKGFS
-209 VLLNEAYV
+209 VLLNDAFV

-227 GPIAKIADVMPDGRL
+227 GPLAKIADLMPDGRL

-248 NTQSIILERSTDL
+248 NAQSVILERSADL
-261 ADAKLKPGDE
+261 MNAKLKPGDE
-271 VRIDSNSRV
+271 VRVDSNYRV
-280 ALEYLAAKETD
+280 AVEHIAAKETD
-291 VYALEAVPDIPWS
+291 VYALEAVPNIPWS
-304 KVGGLDETIQRI
+304 QVGGLEDTIQRI

-327 QLFERFQYS
+327 ELFERFQYS

-359 YNLTQRLRKESGE
+359 YNLTQRLRRESGE
-372 DIEGCFLHI
+372 DVEGCFLHI

-405 REKKDEGKLA
+405 REKKEEGKLA

-485 VTRPDADAA
+485 VTRPDAAAA

-501 LTPELPIAA
+501 LTPELPIDS
-510 EELLDTADD
+510 EMLL
-519 ESSADAVPALIPAEK
+519 VPQQETNEAPPDVIPAEK
-534 AVEDLIAQIVDEMF
+534 AVADLIAQIVDEMF
-548 RENEENRFL
+548 REDSDNRFL
-557 EVALR
+557 EVSLR
-562 SGRRDILYRG
+562 SGRRDILYKG

-601 ESGIS
+601 ESGIT
-606 RADLLDAL
+606 RADLFDAL
-614 AAEYRESE
+614 AAEYGESE

-650 KSEKQERRKTSG
+650 QAEKQERRNTSA

>member
-1 MLNYSKLPQRLEFGQ
+1 
-16 HLQQTEMW
+16 
-24 NRWRD
+24 
-29 LPSRKNK
+29 
-36 IRKIVESVV
+36 
-45 NFVVKSSVLSEETFK
+45 
-60 MYDKKNRKIVDA
+60 MYDKKNPKTA
-72 NPDTRDMF
+72 GASPDKYDLFTED
-80 ADHDEELEEELT
+80 DEEVEEELT
-92 PEEEEAS
+92 SEEEELN
-99 SGYTLQLIHHIIAE
+99 SGYSLQLIHHLIAE
-113 TPVDDRRR
+113 TPPEDRRR
-121 RWLLELRRSILSDEG
+121 RWLLELRRAILSDEG

-171 TLLGLPKEDIARV
+171 TLLGLPKDEIARV
-184 IVGGSEYYANLDTQL
+184 IVGGSEYYANLDTEL
-199 DPKTLKKGFS
+199 DPATLKKGFS
-209 VLLNEAYV
+209 VLLNDAFV

-227 GPIAKIADVMPDGRL
+227 GPIAKIADVIPDGRL

-248 NTQSIILERSTDL
+248 NAQTVILERSADLTDV
-261 ADAKLKPGDE
+261 KLKPGDE
-271 VRIDSNSRV
+271 VRVDSNYRV
-280 ALEYLAAKETD
+280 ALEHIATKETD
-291 VYALEAVPDIPWS
+291 AYALEAVPNIPWS

-327 QLFERFQYS
+327 ELFSRFQYS

-359 YNLTQRLRKESGE
+359 YNLTQQLRRESGE
-372 DIEGCFLHI
+372 DVEGCFLHI

-405 REKKDEGKLA
+405 REKKEDGKLA

-485 VTRPDADAA
+485 VTRPDAEAA

-501 LTPELPIAA
+501 FTPELPIASEVTPDA
-510 EELLDTADD
+510 ETETAG
-519 ESSADAVPALIPAEK
+519 ETPPEVIPPEK
-534 AVEDLIAQIVDEMF
+534 AVEDLIAQVVDEMF
-548 RENEENRFL
+548 REDEDNRFL
-557 EVALR
+557 EVSLR

-572 HLCSGAII
+572 QLCSGAII

-590 ALKRAIQNPEK
+590 ALKRVIQDPEK
-601 ESGIS
+601 EGGIS

-650 KSEKQERRKTSG
+650 KTEKRERRKASG

>member
-1 MLNYSKLPQRLEFGQ
+1 
-16 HLQQTEMW
+16 
-24 NRWRD
+24 
-29 LPSRKNK
+29 
-36 IRKIVESVV
+36 
-45 NFVVKSSVLSEETFK
+45 
-60 MYDKKNRKIVDA
+60 MYDKKNPKDTGA
-72 NPDTRDMF
+72 SPDKYDLFTED
-80 ADHDEELEEELT
+80 DEEVEEELT
-92 PEEEEAS
+92 SEEEEMN
-99 SGYTLQLIHHIIAE
+99 SGYSLQLIYHLIAE
-113 TPVDDRRR
+113 TPPEDRRR

-159 IEKLTSPANRIG
+159 IENLTSPANRIG
-171 TLLGLPKEDIARV
+171 TLLGLPKADIARV
-184 IVGGSEYYANLDTQL
+184 IVGGSEYYANLDTEL
-199 DPKTLKKGFS
+199 DPGTLKKGVS
-209 VLLNEAYV
+209 VLLNDAFV

-227 GPIAKIADVMPDGRL
+227 GPIAKIAEVIPDGRL

-248 NTQSIILERSTDL
+248 NAQTVILERSADL
-261 ADAKLKPGDE
+261 ADVKLKPGDE
-271 VRIDSNSRV
+271 VRVDSNYRV
-280 ALEYLAAKETD
+280 ALEHIATKETD
-291 VYALEAVPDIPWS
+291 VYALEAVPNIPWS

-327 QLFERFQYS
+327 ELFSRFQYS

-359 YNLTQRLRKESGE
+359 YNLTQQLRRESGE
-372 DIEGCFLHI
+372 DVEGCFLHI

-405 REKKDEGKLA
+405 REKKEDGKLA

-485 VTRPDADAA
+485 VTRPDANAA

-501 LTPELPIAA
+501 FTPELPIASEDPLDIGA
-510 EELLDTADD
+510 ETAP
-519 ESSADAVPALIPAEK
+519 EVIPPEK
-534 AVEDLIAQIVDEMF
+534 AVEDLIAQVVDEMF
-548 RENEENRFL
+548 REDEDNKFL
-557 EVALR
+557 EVSLR

-601 ESGIS
+601 EGGIS

-650 KSEKQERRKTSG
+650 KSEKRERRKTSG

>member
-1 MLNYSKLPQRLEFGQ
+1 
-16 HLQQTEMW
+16 
-24 NRWRD
+24 
-29 LPSRKNK
+29 
-36 IRKIVESVV
+36 
-45 NFVVKSSVLSEETFK
+45 
-60 MYDKKNRKIVDA
+60 MYDKKNPKNTGASPDA
-72 NPDTRDMF
+72 
-80 ADHDEELEEELT
+80 HDLFTEHDDEIEEELT
-92 PEEEEAS
+92 PEEEEAG
-99 SGYTLQLIHHIIAE
+99 SGYTLQLIHHIITE

-184 IVGGSEYYANLDTQL
+184 IIGGSEYYANLDTKL
-199 DPKTLKKGFS
+199 DPKVLKKGFS
-209 VLLNEAYV
+209 VLLNDAYV
-217 VVGELGYNDA
+217 VVGDLGYNDA

-248 NTQSIILERSTDL
+248 NAQSTILERSTDL
-261 ADAKLKPGDE
+261 ADTKLKPGDE
-271 VRIDSNSRV
+271 VRIDSNFRV
-280 ALEYLAAKETD
+280 ALEHLAAKETD
-291 VYALEAVPDIPWS
+291 AYALEAVPNIPWS

-327 QLFERFQYS
+327 RLFERFQYS

-372 DIEGCFLHI
+372 DVEGCFLHI

-405 REKKDEGKLA
+405 REKKEDGKLA

-470 DPAILRP
+470 DPAVLRP

-501 LTPELPIAA
+501 LTPELPIAS
-510 EELLDTADD
+510 ELLLDGKGTPIDGESPADGAPP
-519 ESSADAVPALIPAEK
+519 ELIPAEK
-534 AVEDLIAQIVDEMF
+534 AVKDLIAQIVDEMF
-548 RENEENRFL
+548 HESEENRFL

-580 ESIVQRAKES
+580 ESIVQRAKET

-606 RADLLDAL
+606 RADLLGAL

-650 KSEKQERRKTSG
+650 KLEKQDRRKASG

>member
-1 MLNYSKLPQRLEFGQ
+1 
-16 HLQQTEMW
+16 
-24 NRWRD
+24 
-29 LPSRKNK
+29 
-36 IRKIVESVV
+36 
-45 NFVVKSSVLSEETFK
+45 

-248 NTQSIILERSTDL
+248 NAQSIILERSTDL

-280 ALEYLAAKETD
+280 ALEYLAAQETD
-291 VYALEAVPDIPWS
+291 AYALEAVPDIPWS

-327 QLFERFQYS
+327 ELFERFQYS

-485 VTRPDADAA
+485 VTRPDAEAA

-510 EELLDTADD
+510 EELLNTADD
-519 ESSADAVPALIPAEK
+519 ESSADAVPDLIPAEK